1 MNNRVETAVQRPADL
16 LRNDIAFVIPSYQRP
31 YVWPDD
37 DVLKLLDDIHTAK
50 KENEHH
56 YFIGTLLT
64 AEHHE
69 IRQDGVKVLEL
80 IDGQQRATTLMLIA
94 LAMRELQVDSPLTA
108 IATVNNESRLT
119 FVIRDQVQSLLG
131 AWSGLPNCQL
141 PGEDAIKNDPY
152 LTRLYGALRALYQK
166 LNKLSEKE
174 CKELADYIHER
185 VQWVCNIVPNG
196 MDLNRLFATMNTS
209 GMQLEQADILKSMLL
224 KQVKSN
230 KAKYEG
236 IWQACE
242 QMENYFERNVR
253 QIFSG
258 SDWNQIKPQHLKSF
272 DGKVFLLSNKASGLK
287 PGEVQRLTINDLAG
301 DFIQSSGES
310 SPNKN
315 TQYVDETEDAE
326 PVYCRSI
333 IRFSLLLMHAY
344 RIYQWEREDISV
356 RLHSDRLI
364 ESFSDLIHSDE
375 KSVKAFIECLW
386 QVRYYFDQWV
396 VKWVKSDSDEEEHL
410 GLTSVTRSKPKNK
423 WYIQRSYKENSALG
437 LLQSVRYFTG
447 ERSAQYWLTS
457 FLGGLITDEH
467 KKEDQV
473 LELLE
478 DIDNQ
483 LSLAVETQKE
493 ASYKLL
499 SNDLDEQEPFEEIKQ
514 YLADPQG
521 TRFEHYWFQKLEYL
535 LWKNGD
541 KTKDKKLAK
550 YRIVSRNSIEH
561 VHPQNE
567 EYKEVLEKKYLDA
580 FGNLVLL
587 NPGQNSSYSNQKVEK
602 KKIDFLSKTGYDS
615 LKLKHIFDLMGND
628 HWSSDK
634 IKQHEEE
641 MLKIFEMHY
650 TTT

>member
-31 YVWPDD
+31 YVWPDE

-50 KENEHH
+50 KANEPH

-64 AEHHE
+64 AEHHV
-69 IRQDGVKVLEL
+69 IRQDGVKILEL

-94 LAMRELQVDSPLTA
+94 LAMRELQVDSPLST

-119 FVIRDQVQSLLG
+119 FVIRNQVQSLLG
-131 AWSGLPNCQL
+131 AWSGLPNCQI
-141 PGEDAIKNDPY
+141 PSEDAIKNDPY

-166 LNKLSEKE
+166 LNKLNESE

-253 QIFSG
+253 QIFSR
-258 SDWNQIKPQHLKSF
+258 SDWNKIKPQDLKMF
-272 DGKVFLLSNKASGLK
+272 DGNVFLLSNKVSSLK
-287 PGEVQRLTINDLAG
+287 RGEVQRLTINDLAG
-301 DFIQSSGES
+301 DFIQYSAETST
-310 SPNKN
+310 NKN
-315 TQYVDETEDAE
+315 THSSDEVEDDE
-326 PVYCRSI
+326 PAYCRSI
-333 IRFSLLLMHAY
+333 IRFPLLLMHTY
-344 RIYQWEREDISV
+344 RIYRWEQEDISV

-375 KSVKAFIECLW
+375 KSVKTFIEYLW

-396 VKWVKSDSDEEEHL
+396 VKWVKIDTDDEEHL
-410 GLTSVTRSKPKNK
+410 GLTSVTRSKSKNK
-423 WYIQRSYKENSALG
+423 WYLQRSHKENSALA

-457 FLGGLITDEH
+457 FLGWLITDEY

-473 LELLE
+473 LDLLE

-493 ASYKLL
+493 ASFKLL
-499 SNDLDEQEPFEEIKQ
+499 SDVLDEQEPFEEVKQ
-514 YLADPQG
+514 YLAAPKG
-521 TRFEHYWFQKLEYL
+521 THFEHYWFQKLEYL
-535 LWKNGD
+535 L
-541 KTKDKKLAK
+541 LL
-550 YRIVSRNSIEH
+550 EH
-561 VHPQNE
+561 
-567 EYKEVLEKKYLDA
+567 L
-580 FGNLVLL
+580 LVQELNFLL
-587 NPGQNSSYSNQKVEK
+587 GVRLLQVR
-602 KKIDFLSKTGYDS
+602 
-615 LKLKHIFDLMGND
+615 
-628 HWSSDK
+628 
-634 IKQHEEE
+634 
-641 MLKIFEMHY
+641 
-650 TTT
+650 

>member
-1 MNNRVETAVQRPADL
+1 MNNRVVTAVQSPADL
-16 LRNDIAFVIPSYQRP
+16 LHNDIAFVIPSYQRP

-50 KENEHH
+50 KENEPH

-94 LAMRELQVDSPLTA
+94 LAMRELKVDSPLTK
-108 IATVNNESRLT
+108 IATLNNESRLT

-166 LNKLSEKE
+166 LNKLNESE

-196 MDLNRLFATMNTS
+196 MDLNRLFATMNNS

-258 SDWNQIKPQHLKSF
+258 SDWNQIKPLDLKSF
-272 DGKVFLLSNKASGLK
+272 DEKVFLLSNKASGLK
-287 PGEVQRLTINDLAG
+287 LGEAQRLTISDLAG
-301 DFIQSSGES
+301 NFIQPSGES
-310 SPNKN
+310 SSNKN
-315 TQYVDETEDAE
+315 THYGDEVEDAE

-333 IRFSLLLMHAY
+333 IRFPLLLMHAY
-344 RIYQWEREDISV
+344 RIYQEEREDISV

-364 ESFSDLIHSDE
+364 ESFNDLIHSDE

-396 VKWVKSDSDEEEHL
+396 VKWVKRDGDEEEHL
-410 GLTSVTRSKPKNK
+410 GLTSVTRSKSKNK
-423 WYIQRSYKENSALG
+423 WYLQRSHKENSALA

-457 FLGGLITDEH
+457 FLGWLITDEY

-493 ASYKLL
+493 ASFKLL
-499 SNDLDEQEPFEEIKQ
+499 SDDLDEQEPFEEVKK

-521 TRFEHYWFQKLEYL
+521 THFEHYWFQKLEYL

-550 YRIVSRNSIEH
+550 YRIVSRNSVEH

-567 EYKEVLEKKYLDA
+567 EYKEMLEKKHLDA

-602 KKIDFLSKTGYDS
+602 KRIDFLSKSGYDS
-615 LKLKHIFDLMGND
+615 LKLKRIFDLIGNGP
-628 HWSSDK
+628 WSIDK

-641 MLKIFEMHY
+641 MLKIFDKHY